1 MANVI
6 FIQIHCRWHKKE
18 TNLQQTANYQHH
30 KGRREREISQLQ
42 YIFRA
47 ILYLPCSCVIDT
59 VPMEWLRSFSLD
71 LLDSISRPRSIRVGG
86 LGLGRFAL
94 SLLNIRM
101 TVGMSGRS
109 SAWSCTQSNAM
120 WMHLRTCRTEHDAL
134 ITGSISSAALS
145 SFHCRHAW
153 KCLWVNIKQ
162 PQYEYDPCLFRWVP
176 SNYGYRTGNV
186 LTYPAIF
193 KESSW
198 QWKLTALFPV
208 MISKIRTPK
217 P

>member
-1 MANVI
+1 MYDANVI
-6 FIQIHCRWHKKE
+6 FIQIHCRRQKKRGQNKE

-30 KGRREREISQLQ
+30 KGRTKKERHHNFS
-42 YIFRA
+42 IFFV
-47 ILYLPCSCVIDT
+47 LYSYLPCSCVIDT
-59 VPMEWLRSFSLD
+59 VPMEWLPSFSLD

-86 LGLGRFAL
+86 LGLGRLEL

-162 PQYEYDPCLFRWVP
+162 PH
-176 SNYGYRTGNV
+176 T
-186 LTYPAIF
+186 I
-193 KESSW
+193 
-198 QWKLTALFPV
+198 
-208 MISKIRTPK
+208 
-217 P
+217 